1 MVKERKNV
9 YDAVIGP
16 TLLAKYGGEIDACNG
31 VNYDAIQSER
41 FFDNIESE
49 CNSLFMALKETDG
62 SILNKMLMCLKV
74 FLIKNPFLF
83 YQTSWCIILYVFN
96 KHFTMAVSYQ
106 YFSYLVLHI
115 FPKGYFTYHE
125 RCLVSHQHLR
135 AFGLSASDLCPDL
148 LSSLSVVLKQDHL
161 SEKEVGTL
169 SYKLKEGDMAVNDV
183 SVINDEKKTVKNRT
197 AFFVLMEKVG
207 EMYLS
212 GMMLSE
218 MEHPNLLPLVDVLMF
233 KGFPFLL
240 KMALK
245 NVTKQ

>member
-1 MVKERKNV
+1 
-9 YDAVIGP
+9 
-16 TLLAKYGGEIDACNG
+16 
-31 VNYDAIQSER
+31 
-41 FFDNIESE
+41 
-49 CNSLFMALKETDG
+49 
-62 SILNKMLMCLKV
+62 
-74 FLIKNPFLF
+74 
-83 YQTSWCIILYVFN
+83 
-96 KHFTMAVSYQ
+96 MAVSYQ

-115 FPKGYFTYHE
+115 FPQGYFSYHE

-135 AFGLSASDLCPDL
+135 AFGLCASDLCPDL
-148 LSSLSVVLKQDHL
+148 LTSLSVVLKQDHL
-161 SEKEVGTL
+161 PEKELGTL

-207 EMYLS
+207 EMYLN

-245 NVTKQ
+245 SVTKQQAKAVKQVKTEMAQLAKLKVQVDTDSIRNIAEKVYGVFVAKMSNSDFNVNLKQTLEDKKLDQ